1 MLGTFVESS
10 VALNIDSDLSLGITC
25 FFLILVGYCSLS
37 FFRLVFDLGSLL
49 AGDALVSSCTLFSG
63 LLPRDVT
70 V

>member
-10 VALNIDSDLSLGITC
+10 VALNIDSDLSLGTTY
-25 FFLILVGYCSLS
+25 FFLPLVGYCSL
-37 FFRLVFDLGSLL
+37 FCFWLLLDLGSLVT
-49 AGDALVSSCTLFSG
+49 GDALVYSGTLFSG